1 MNLRRALM
9 LACTAVTFAAPLAA
23 LAQQTG
29 ASPGG
34 APGTAPGTPSTTA
47 SATPAG
53 AGSGKIWRVGFFAAT
68 KRPASIDAHFH
79 GAFARGMRELGYVEG
94 KNLTIEYRYAENR
107 PELLDVLAAELVKL
121 NVDVMVIQGSPPT
134 QAAQRTTSTIP
145 LVFVGPGD
153 PVRSGLVKSLAR
165 PGGNTTGVSSNTTEM
180 SGKRLQLLLEM
191 TAGVVP
197 KISRVAMLTNPHTP
211 AGSFQFEQVRMA
223 AEKLGVALMRMEV
236 STPQEIDNAF
246 AAMKRDKAGAVYVP
260 LEALFEQQKDQIAQL
275 ALQHRLPCMGVD
287 RMVAQAG
294 CLMTYGSN
302 LEDLFRYAAT
312 HVDKIFKGRKPADLP
327 VEQPTRI
334 ELVINGKTAK
344 ALGLKIP
351 QSLLISAEQVIE

>member
-1 MNLRRALM
+1 MKLRRTLM
-9 LACTAVTFAAPLAA
+9 LPCTAVTFAAPLAA
-23 LAQQTG
+23 LAQAPG

-34 APGTAPGTPSTTA
+34 APGAAPGTT

-53 AGSGKIWRVGFFAAT
+53 AGTGKIWRVGFLAAN

-79 GAFARGMRELGYVEG
+79 GAVARGMRDLGYVEG

-121 NVDVMVIQGSPPT
+121 KVDVMVIQGSPPT
-134 QAAQRTTSTIP
+134 QAAQRATSTIP

-165 PGGNTTGVSSNTTEM
+165 PGGNTTGVSSNTTEI
-180 SGKRLQLLLEM
+180 SGKHLQLLLEM
-191 TAGVVP
+191 TAAVTP
-197 KISRVAMLTNPHTP
+197 KVSRVAVLTNPHTP
-211 AGSFQFEQVRMA
+211 ANSLSFEQVRMA
-223 AEKLGVALMRMEV
+223 AEKLGVALVRMEV
-236 STPQEIDNAF
+236 STPEEIDNAF

-260 LEALFEQQKDQIAQL
+260 LDALFQQQSDQIGQL
-275 ALQHRLPCMGVD
+275 ALRHRLPCMGVD
-287 RMVAQAG
+287 SRIAQAG
-294 CLMTYGSN
+294 CLMSYGGRS
-302 LEDLFRYAAT
+302 EDRYRYAAT
-312 HVDKIFKGRKPADLP
+312 YVDKIFKGRSPSELP

-334 ELVINGKTAK
+334 DLYINGKTAK

-351 QSLLISAEQVIE
+351 QALLISAEKVIE

>member
-1 MNLRRALM
+1 MNLRRTLM
-9 LACTAVTFAAPLAA
+9 LACTAITFAAPLAA
-23 LAQQTG
+23 LAQAPG

-34 APGTAPGTPSTTA
+34 APGTAPGTVQGTA

-53 AGSGKIWRVGFFAAT
+53 AGSTKIWRVGFLAAN
-68 KRPASIDAHFH
+68 KRPASIDAHHH

-107 PELLDVLAAELVKL
+107 PELLDVLAAELVKQQ
-121 NVDVMVIQGSPPT
+121 VDVMVIQGSPPT
-134 QAAQRTTSTIP
+134 QAAQRATSTIP

-153 PVRSGLVKSLAR
+153 PVRIGLVKSLAR
-165 PGGNTTGVSSNTTEM
+165 PGGNTTGLSSNTTEI

-197 KISRVAMLTNPHTP
+197 KISRVAVLTNPHTP
-211 AGSFQFEQVRMA
+211 AGSLSFEQVRLA
-223 AEKLGVALMRMEV
+223 AEKLGVALVRMEV

-260 LEALFEQQKDQIAQL
+260 LDAFFEQQKDQIAQL
-275 ALQHRLPCMGVD
+275 ALQQRLPCMAPD
-287 RMVAQAG
+287 RMYAQAG
-294 CLMTYGSN
+294 CLMSYGGS

-312 HVDKIFKGRKPADLP
+312 YVDKIFKGRSPAELP
-327 VEQPTRI
+327 VEQPTQL
-334 ELVINGKTAK
+334 ELFINGKTAK

-351 QSLLISAEQVIE
+351 QSLLISAERVIE

>member
-1 MNLRRALM
+1 MNLRRTLM

-23 LAQQTG
+23 LAQAPG

-34 APGTAPGTPSTTA
+34 APGTAPGTT

-53 AGSGKIWRVGFFAAT
+53 AGTGKIWRVGFLAAN
-68 KRPASIDAHFH
+68 KRPASIDAHYH

-134 QAAQRTTSTIP
+134 QAAQRATSTIP

-153 PVRSGLVKSLAR
+153 PVRIGLVKSLAR
-165 PGGNTTGVSSNTTEM
+165 PGGNTTGVSTNTTEI

-197 KISRVAMLTNPHTP
+197 KISRVAVLMNPHNP
-211 AGSFQFEQVRMA
+211 AGNLTYEQVRMA
-223 AEKLGVALMRMEV
+223 AEKLGVALLRMEV

-246 AAMKRDKAGAVYVP
+246 AAMQRDKAGAVYVP
-260 LEALFEQQKDQIAQL
+260 LDALFAQEKDQIAQL
-275 ALQHRLPCMGVD
+275 ALKHRLPCMSPD
-287 RMVAQAG
+287 RMYAESG
-294 CLMTYGSN
+294 CLMSYGSG
-302 LEDLFRYAAT
+302 LEDSFRYAAT
-312 HVDKIFKGRKPADLP
+312 YADKIFKGRKPAELP
-327 VEQPTRI
+327 VEEPTRI
-334 ELVINGKTAK
+334 ELFINGKTAK

-351 QSLLISAEQVIE
+351 HALLISAERVIE